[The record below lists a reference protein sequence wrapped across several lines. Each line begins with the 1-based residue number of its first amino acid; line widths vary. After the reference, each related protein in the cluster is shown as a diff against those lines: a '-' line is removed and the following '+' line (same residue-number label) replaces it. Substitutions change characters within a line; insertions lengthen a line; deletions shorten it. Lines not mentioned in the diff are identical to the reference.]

1 MRACVR
7 ACVCVR
13 AYVCKCVGMLFVS
26 YVCSTS
32 TVDRYIM
39 LSLDNKVCAILECV
53 CVSMCTY
60 NHVGS
65 CDWP

>member
-1 MRACVR
+1 
-7 ACVCVR
+7 
-13 AYVCKCVGMLFVS
+13 MLFVS
-26 YVCSTS
+26 YMYVCSTS

-53 CVSMCTY
+53 CVSLCTY